1 MCVFVCVCVCVC
13 VDIDGY
19 GFILVMR
26 LDVKQGRVEVDMEQM
41 MDDAF
46 DAGTKVFALPVQKY
60 TY

>member
-1 MCVFVCVCVCVC
+1 VC
-13 VDIDGY
+13 VDRDRDRDG
-19 GFILVMR
+19 FSLVMR

-46 DAGTKVFALPVQKY
+46 DAGTKVLALLVQKY